1 MHLSLLAM
9 LSFALLLTVAMLVRE
24 TRLRRS
30 LQRLL
35 RRLLSFWR
43 NAHEE
48 IRSQN
53 AGRDADR
60 RGDWL

>member
-1 MHLSLLAM
+1 MNLPLLAM
-9 LSFALLLTVAMLVRE
+9 LSFALLLAVAMLVRE

-43 NAHEE
+43 NTHEE
-48 IRSQN
+48 TRLQD
-53 AGRDADR
+53 AGRHRDHCRDR
-60 RGDWL
+60 L